1 MAWRK
6 EGGPIGKLKLAHGA
20 CFRVILTAHELHAP
34 HALLLWTYLVIQG
47 QGLVVAMCRPIPQGT
62 ASCPIR
68 RCWQWQCGTV
78 VETVCSSLWL
88 SYSAPLSDSRSV
100 RIILIS
106 NTLLHGGRPSE
117 KGFSLG
123 STSHPLL
130 SPSSPRAPHHCRPC
144 CSAPPQNRK
153 FTCPTPTSTWPWT
166 SSPGVI

>member
-1 MAWRK
+1 MAKGGRANRKIETCTWRVLSCDPNSARVACTTRTAAVAVDISRDPRARF
-6 EGGPIGKLKLAHGA
+6 GCSHVPIS
-20 CFRVILTAHELHAP
+20 
-34 HALLLWTYLVIQG
+34 
-47 QGLVVAMCRPIPQGT
+47 QGT

-68 RCWQWQCGTV
+68 PCWQWQCETV